1 MGWASGFQAGSQ
13 VAQRALDAY
22 EKARKERLMAE
33 AAKQTPSITEGAY
46 GPGLEENIEEVRGLQ
61 RQAVLATD
69 GSEDAIAKVDAQYNP
84 ALAELQRRAALKQ
97 ADYSLASAGPNYE
110 TLQRATGEQ
119 GLVTAMNQ
127 ARVYRELGEPE
138 KAAELE
144 ANARRSLAEIADAE
158 YQAKARP
165 LALQKAEKDIS
176 LADLNLQEKGYT
188 LETLKQQQTER
199 TNMAS
204 YQAAVA
210 ALPPDQQNNSQVLVD
225 LATKFK
231 LTTKQQDELIAARAG
246 RSTNEITLARN
257 DITKLIKNKSLDEL
271 SELHKTNDMLDPGR
285 HFEVLRDKKGAVTLQ
300 MVDSATGKPI
310 GAPAFTGSEAEATK
324 YLYTAASAPETLAEY
339 AASVAKAKLDAT
351 KTQSEIDKNKAL
363 GAAAVTNAAAAKAN
377 ATSTENYRRA
387 QGLQKFV
394 NANGDTV
401 ILDVAKL
408 PVRDDGTVQIPQG
421 LRPATEKVEPSEAV
435 VQKLAENLIGT
446 PKGGLDE
453 EGKPLVYSASEA
465 YAEAYRTAFAA
476 RNPGSVR
483 RAPKT
488 PADIL
493 AEEIEL
499 RRQAGPRGGPNA
511 VGIDGTQRR
520 MQIRPFEPNQ
530 DF

>member
-22 EKARKERLMAE
+22 EKSQKRYAYDQALKGVGIQELYAPTATEQQAAAANAE
-33 AAKQTPSITEGAY
+33 TQALAAQDAQEF
-46 GPGLEENIEEVRGLQ
+46 GLAVPEQYTQ
-61 RQAVLATD
+61 RQAGEAT
-69 GSEDAIAKVDAQYNP
+69 AP
-84 ALAELQRRAALKQ
+84 TR
-97 ADYSLASAGPNYE
+97 YSLAGQTYDQRPSQDMVGLARTE
-110 TLQRATGEQ
+110 ALARATERFDPIEAQRLRATALQMKGQIAEQ
-119 GLVTAMNQ
+119 AYNEK
-127 ARVYRELGEPE
+127 YRPLQLQSAQTKLASDRLSLGE
-138 KAAELE
+138 A
-144 ANARRSLAEIADAE
+144 
-158 YQAKARP
+158 Q
-165 LALQKAEKDIS
+165 QKA
-176 LADLNLQEKGYT
+176 
-188 LETLKQQQTER
+188 TER
-199 TNMAS
+199 TNMVN

-210 ALPPDQQNNSQVLVD
+210 ELPPDQQNNSQVLVD

-520 MQIRPFEPNQ
+520 MQTRPFEPNQ

>member
-1 MGWASGFQAGSQ
+1 
-13 VAQRALDAY
+13 
-22 EKARKERLMAE
+22 
-33 AAKQTPSITEGAY
+33 
-46 GPGLEENIEEVRGLQ
+46 
-61 RQAVLATD
+61 
-69 GSEDAIAKVDAQYNP
+69 
-84 ALAELQRRAALKQ
+84 
-97 ADYSLASAGPNYE
+97 
-110 TLQRATGEQ
+110 
-119 GLVTAMNQ
+119 
-127 ARVYRELGEPE
+127 
-138 KAAELE
+138 
-144 ANARRSLAEIADAE
+144 
-158 YQAKARP
+158 
-165 LALQKAEKDIS
+165 
-176 LADLNLQEKGYT
+176 
-188 LETLKQQQTER
+188 
-199 TNMAS
+199 
-204 YQAAVA
+204 
-210 ALPPDQQNNSQVLVD
+210 
-225 LATKFK
+225 
-231 LTTKQQDELIAARAG
+231 
-246 RSTNEITLARN
+246 
-257 DITKLIKNKSLDEL
+257 
-271 SELHKTNDMLDPGR
+271 MLDPGR

-339 AASVAKAKLDAT
+339 AASTAKAKLDAT
-351 KTQSEIDKNKAL
+351 KTQSEIDKNQAL

-394 NANGDTV
+394 NANGETV
-401 ILDVAKL
+401 ILDIGKL
-408 PVRDDGTVQIPQG
+408 PVGDDGTVAIPQG

-453 EGKPLVYSASEA
+453 DGKPLVYSASEA

-488 PADIL
+488 PADLL

-520 MQIRPFEPNQ
+520 MQTRPFEPNQ